1 MLYESLYNVSFPRY
15 HEDIK
20 HLYGEVMIGCN
31 TAFECLV
38 FSYLPPALIPLPK
51 FSVLHPFIL
60 LFLLNNIYCR
70 IITITSGRG
79 EVVRSELS
87 GFLVGR
93 KVLENEYFY
102 FFFLLLVKAGKQ
114 KHLSYTFLQIQ
125 FLDVWFYRR
134 PTLRTKKLLSQGKL
148 VSE

>member
-70 IITITSGRG
+70 IVTITSGRG

-87 GFLVGR
+87 EFLVGR
-93 KVLENEYFY
+93 KVLENDT
-102 FFFLLLVKAGKQ
+102 LLVKTGKQ
-114 KHLSYTFLQIQ
+114 KHLSDTFLQIL
-125 FLDVWFYRR
+125 FLDIWFYRR